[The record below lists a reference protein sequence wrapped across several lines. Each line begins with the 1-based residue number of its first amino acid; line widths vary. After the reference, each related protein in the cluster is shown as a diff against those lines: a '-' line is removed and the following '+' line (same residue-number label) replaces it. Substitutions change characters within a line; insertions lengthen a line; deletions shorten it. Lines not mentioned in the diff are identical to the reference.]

1 MSTTLLPFL
10 YQTRTLQRLSRTGLS
25 TPAFRALFHATAR
38 TSNPRERPRPIKAP
52 KGGDDIPFELPEGY
66 EPPDTRTD
74 AERDAESG
82 VRSTIT
88 PAERD
93 VFSRIFEEIA
103 TRNKAGVP
111 PTKSST
117 PPSSQDSPAPVTDEP
132 ETSPLSSGVHGFS
145 DNFGVRTEERSPE
158 ALRNTIN
165 VIVQDAAEVQSNARR
180 QMQKPFDPLHPLGQ
194 TTAATEWEKAL
205 LRFPPSLRKAAQM
218 ALGAIEEE
226 KAAQRLGAAAT
237 SPDSS
242 MTEEQEA
249 GQQIDL
255 ALDPLSK
262 TVQNEAL
269 RREERKRVD
278 AKMRAAKTDFE
289 LWDVLEEE
297 VFPMV
302 RKLGID
308 EDPSKTTNSK
318 CRGGDSGSSSSK
330 RKRGEA
336 AKLPLHIYGPLY
348 PAYLL
353 NALTLLDTQF
363 ARSSPLVLHILPR
376 VKELG
381 PASYVLGVSTPFYN
395 ELARVLWNRYGDPT
409 AVFNLLE
416 EMRVAG
422 LYCDEG
428 TRLVVQQIEA
438 FLASV
443 AQGRWGPF
451 LRELLSLPEYEFAV
465 LPRIR
470 HWLKT
475 IDSHIAE
482 KRYALQE

>member
-1 MSTTLLPFL
+1 MSTTLMPFL
-10 YQTRTLQRLSRTGLS
+10 YQTRTLQRLSRTGFS
-25 TPAFRALFHATAR
+25 TPTFRALLHSSTR
-38 TSNPRERPRPIKAP
+38 TNHPRERPRSVKPAR
-52 KGGDDIPFELPEGY
+52 GGDDIPFELPEGY
-66 EPPDTRTD
+66 EPPDTRSD

-82 VRSTIT
+82 IRSTIT
-88 PAERD
+88 PSERD

-103 TRNKAGVP
+103 SRNKAGGP
-111 PTKSST
+111 ALKSST
-117 PPSSQDSPAPVTDEP
+117 ASSSKDSQARASDES
-132 ETSPLSSGVHGFS
+132 EAGPLSSGLQGS
-145 DNFGVRTEERSPE
+145 KADDFGGKTAVPNAESF
-158 ALRNTIN
+158 RNTVNI
-165 VIVQDAAEVQSNARR
+165 IVQDAAEVQSKARR
-180 QMQKPFDPLHPLGQ
+180 QMHKPFDPLHPLGQ
-194 TTAATEWEKAL
+194 TSAATEWEKAL
-205 LRFPPSLRKAAQM
+205 LRFPPSLREAARM
-218 ALGAIEEE
+218 ALGTIEEE
-226 KAAQRLGAAAT
+226 KASQKVGTAV
-237 SPDSS
+237 SDSDPNLS
-242 MTEEQEA
+242 EEHPA

-278 AKMRAAKTDFE
+278 AKMRAAKSDFE

-297 VFPMV
+297 VFPLV
-302 RKLGID
+302 HRLGID
-308 EDPSKTTNSK
+308 EDSTKAASK
-318 CRGGDSGSSSSK
+318 RGNGSK
-330 RKRGEA
+330 RKRGDA

-348 PAYLL
+348 PSYLL
-353 NALTLLDTQF
+353 NALTLFDTQF
-363 ARSSPLVLHILPR
+363 ARSSPLALHILPR

-395 ELARVLWNRYGDPT
+395 QLARVLWNRYGDPT

-428 TRLVVQQIEA
+428 TRHVVQQIET

-443 AQGRWGPF
+443 SQGRWGPF
-451 LRELLSLPEYEFAV
+451 LRELASLPEYEFAV

-482 KRYALQE
+482 KRYELQE